1 MLLSTGPDQEGAP
14 GWGTTLVTCCSLL
27 LWQWS
32 SVRQAQEPGVVTDT
46 CLTSEVRLA
55 AAVLSV
61 ALQWHVSGTS
71 VAPHCHLSGTSVAP
85 QWHPGGSRS
94 GSGSSGT
101 LSGPLVAP
109 RGVSPCG
116 VSRAATPSQLSR
128 PSGELDN
135 LVLPTLC
142 GRVRSD
148 ASVGCSGHAQRHR
161 FGPALRLRQ
170 SAVVKRHFPPAKSF
184 IRAGV
189 TTRGHRFQPR
199 IPPGSLYS

>member
-1 MLLSTGPDQEGAP
+1 MYA
-14 GWGTTLVTCCSLL
+14 
-27 LWQWS
+27 WQSWYS
-32 SVRQAQEPGVVTDT
+32 
-46 CLTSEVRLA
+46 
-55 AAVLSV
+55 
-61 ALQWHVSGTS
+61 QW
-71 VAPHCHLSGTSVAP
+71 HLSGTSVAP
-85 QWHPGGSRS
+85 QWQAVLSVAPQWHVRGTSVAPQWHLSGSR
-94 GSGSSGT
+94 GT
-101 LSGPLVAP
+101 LSGTSVAPRGVAP
-109 RGVSPCG
+109 RGVSPRG

-199 IPPGSLYS
+199 IPPGSLYSKPYNLTADRQQSCLPHSSCLPALSSQQELQSA

>member
-1 MLLSTGPDQEGAP
+1 ML
-14 GWGTTLVTCCSLL
+14 
-27 LWQWS
+27 
-32 SVRQAQEPGVVTDT
+32 
-46 CLTSEVRLA
+46 
-55 AAVLSV
+55 
-61 ALQWHVSGTS
+61 
-71 VAPHCHLSGTSVAP
+71 
-85 QWHPGGSRS
+85 GSRGILCRHGPS
-94 GSGSSGT
+94 RLET
-101 LSGPLVAP
+101 LFVWIDGGVAP
-109 RGVSPCG
+109 RG

-199 IPPGSLYS
+199 IPPGSLYSKPYNLYGGSPAILSPALLLLFASSL